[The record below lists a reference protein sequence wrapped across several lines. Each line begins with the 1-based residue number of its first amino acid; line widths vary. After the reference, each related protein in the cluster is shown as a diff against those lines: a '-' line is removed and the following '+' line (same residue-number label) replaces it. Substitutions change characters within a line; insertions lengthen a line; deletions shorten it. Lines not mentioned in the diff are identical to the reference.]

1 MLTGFSFALSIKQ
14 KEAHFYL
21 GGDMIFLRVITI
33 MALSA
38 ALFTGCNSKTAGYG
52 RFADTVPS
60 EMEKLIKDK
69 HQDGLYAVGT
79 ARSADEMS
87 AINKASMQARAE
99 VARQFKITLNALQRD
114 YQEAAGERSGGEY
127 SQVIEIFTTL
137 ELRGSRIVKSMVTRE
152 KDGRFVAKVLVVVS
166 ANEMK
171 VLLDERFRAYTSVR
185 ASKAYKEL
193 SARAEQERKRD
204 AQFENIEN

>member
-1 MLTGFSFALSIKQ
+1 
-14 KEAHFYL
+14 
-21 GGDMIFLRVITI
+21 MIFLRIVTI

-38 ALFTGCNSKTAGYG
+38 VLFTGCNSKTRGYAKF
-52 RFADTVPS
+52 RDTVPP
-60 EMEKLIKDK
+60 EIEKLIKDK

-99 VARQFKITLNALQRD
+99 VARQFKVTLNALQRD
-114 YQEAAGERSGGEY
+114 YQEAAGERAGGEY
-127 SQVIEIFTTL
+127 SQVIEIFTSL
-137 ELRGSRIVKSMVTRE
+137 ELRGSRIVKSMVSRE
-152 KDGRFVAKVLVVVS
+152 KDGRFTAKVLVVVS

-193 SARAEQERKRD
+193 SARAELERKRE
-204 AQFENIEN
+204 AQSENVDN